1 MTRTPQRPSTLNRA
15 ASPAP
20 ETATPKSRLGQ
31 VFTPAALADFM
42 VAWVLRSGRPG
53 VFDPCF
59 GAGAFL
65 EAARR
70 AGSAAIAGMEIDP
83 ELFGP
88 WNGHADDPAP
98 ASVVLGDYLRSW
110 GQSHPNIVCNPPY
123 LRFQRFP
130 HRQEVIAEFSR
141 NLDRR
146 LSGYTN
152 TAAAFLLKS
161 LSELEPEGRL
171 AYLMPLEF
179 LNTGY
184 GRVVKEQ
191 LLRSGR
197 STTFV
202 RLDCEKEVFP
212 GVITSVGL
220 VLCGASRE
228 SASVD
233 FRTAGR
239 MADLGAAM
247 ERPPVSRLASGALD
261 PGDKWLLHFL
271 PRRIRVRRE
280 RVAPLRHYGRFRR
293 GIATGAN
300 EFFVLRPSR
309 AAALGLHPEETVPC
323 IARSQQVAGPVF
335 GSEDLGALAARD
347 APVRLLGLDGS
358 PSAAARAYLRS
369 GEERGFHR
377 RFLTRHRKPW
387 YRTESRRPA
396 PILFGVFARDG
407 YKVVRN
413 RTDAIHLTCYHGFQP
428 SVFGAEFVD
437 ALFLYF
443 SSVPGRQ
450 VVALAARHY
459 GDALD
464 KFEPGDLTQ
473 VSAPDPEML
482 SRLAPEDRERAL
494 AEVARTGR
502 TPAWTDDFFDEIRAA
517 STTRTALVP
526 RAPGAAADGAD
537 AGRKGSFPGF
547 PPPGGGDA
555 GRVRP

>member
-1 MTRTPQRPSTLNRA
+1 MNAPLPAPND
-15 ASPAP
+15 PAP
-20 ETATPKSRLGQ
+20 EPGLGQ
-31 VFTPAALADFM
+31 AFTPPALADFM

-70 AGSAAIAGMEIDP
+70 AGAARIEGMEIDP
-83 ELFGP
+83 GMFGP
-88 WNGHADDPAP
+88 RNGGADDPVPTA
-98 ASVVLGDYLRSW
+98 LIRGDYLRSW
-110 GQSHPNIVCNPPY
+110 GQRHANIVCNPPY

-130 HRQEVIAEFSR
+130 HRQEVIGEFAR
-141 NLDRR
+141 NLSRR

-184 GRVVKEQ
+184 GRVLKEQ
-191 LLRSGR
+191 LLESGR

-212 GVITSVGL
+212 EVVTSVGL
-220 VLCGASRE
+220 VLCDAARGP
-228 SASVD
+228 ASVD

-239 MADLGAAM
+239 MSDLEAAL
-247 ERPPVSRLASGALD
+247 EDPPVSRLAPGALD
-261 PGDKWLLHFL
+261 PGEKWLLHFR
-271 PRRIRVRRE
+271 PRRIRVRRD

-309 AAALGLHPEETVPC
+309 AAALGLGPEETVPC
-323 IARSQQVAGPVF
+323 IARSQQIARPIF
-335 GSEDLGALAARD
+335 GSDDLGALVARD
-347 APVRLLGLDGS
+347 APVRLFGLDGS
-358 PSAAARAYLRS
+358 PSAAARAYLRT

-387 YRTESRRPA
+387 YRPETRRPA
-396 PILFGVFARDG
+396 PILFGVFARDR

-413 RTDAIHLTCYHGFQP
+413 RSDAIHLTCYHGFRP

-437 ALFLYF
+437 ALFLF
-443 SSVPGRQ
+443 LSSVPGRE
-450 VVALAARHY
+450 VTALAARHY

-464 KFEPGDLTQ
+464 KFEPGDLTE

-482 SRLAPEDRERAL
+482 SRLDPADRERAL
-494 AEVARTGR
+494 VEVARTGR
-502 TPAWTDDFFDEIRAA
+502 APAWLNDFFEGIRAA
-517 STTRTALVP
+517 SMTRTTLVP
-526 RAPGAAADGAD
+526 GVPAAAANGAD
-537 AGRKGSFPGF
+537 GNGNGSVPGTRPRGAGEPE
-547 PPPGGGDA
+547 
-555 GRVRP
+555 RVRP

>member
-1 MTRTPQRPSTLNRA
+1 MTRASQRFPALVGA
-15 ASPAP
+15 ADADP
-20 ETATPKSRLGQ
+20 ATPKPELGQ
-31 VFTPAALADFM
+31 VFTPAVLADFM

-70 AGSAAIAGMEIDP
+70 GGAAPIEGMEIDP
-83 ELFGP
+83 EMFGP
-88 WNGHADDPAP
+88 RNGNGDDPAP
-98 ASVVLGDYLRSW
+98 AALTRGDYLRSW
-110 GQSHPNIVCNPPY
+110 GRRHANIVCNPPY

-130 HRQEVIAEFSR
+130 HRQEVIGEFSR

-202 RLDCEKEVFP
+202 SLDCEKEVFP
-212 GVITSVGL
+212 EVTTSVGL
-220 VLCGASRE
+220 VLCDAAGE
-228 SASVD
+228 SGSVD

-239 MADLGAAM
+239 ISDLEAAM
-247 ERPPVSRLASGALD
+247 AGPPVSRLAPDALD
-261 PGDKWLLHFL
+261 PGDKWLLHFR
-271 PRRIRVRRE
+271 PKRIRVRRD
-280 RVAPLRHYGRFRR
+280 RTAPLRHYGRFRR

-309 AAALGLHPEETVPC
+309 AAALGLAPGETVPC
-323 IARSQQVAGPVF
+323 IARSQQIARPIF

-377 RFLTRHRKPW
+377 RFLTRHRTPW

-396 PILFGVFARDG
+396 PILFGVFARNG

-437 ALFLYF
+437 ALFLYL
-443 SSVPGRQ
+443 SSVPGRE

-464 KFEPGDLTQ
+464 KFEPGDLTT
-473 VSAPDPEML
+473 VSAPNPEML
-482 SRLAPEDRERAL
+482 SRLTPEDRDGAL

-502 TPAWTDDFFDEIRAA
+502 TPSWLDDFFDEIRAA
-517 STTRTALVP
+517 STTRIAPVP
-526 RAPGAAADGAD
+526 RAPAAADT
-537 AGRKGSFPGF
+537 GRNGSFPGF
-547 PPPGGGDA
+547 PPPGAGDA
-555 GRVRP
+555 RRVRP

>member
-1 MTRTPQRPSTLNRA
+1 MNAPL
-15 ASPAP
+15 PAP
-20 ETATPKSRLGQ
+20 NGPAPKPGLGQ

-70 AGSAAIAGMEIDP
+70 AGAAPIEGMEIDP
-83 ELFGP
+83 GMFGP
-88 WNGHADDPAP
+88 RNRDAQDAAP
-98 ASVVLGDYLRSW
+98 ASLTRGDYLRSW
-110 GQSHPNIVCNPPY
+110 GQRHANIVCNPPY

-130 HRQEVIAEFSR
+130 RRQEVIGEFAR
-141 NLDRR
+141 NLGRK

-184 GRVVKEQ
+184 GRVLKEQ
-191 LLRSGR
+191 LLRAGR
-197 STTFV
+197 STAFV

-212 GVITSVGL
+212 EVVTSVGL
-220 VLCGASRE
+220 VLCDAVSE
-228 SASVD
+228 PASVD
-233 FRTAGR
+233 FRTAER
-239 MADLGAAM
+239 LADLEAAM
-247 ERPPVSRLASGALD
+247 ERPPVSRLDPAALD
-261 PGDKWLLHFL
+261 PGDKWLLHFR
-271 PRRIRVRRE
+271 PRRIRVRRD

-293 GIATGAN
+293 GITTGAN

-309 AAALGLHPEETVPC
+309 AAALGLGPEETVPC
-323 IARSQQVAGPVF
+323 IARSQQIARPVF
-335 GSEDLGALAARD
+335 GSEDLETLAARD
-347 APVRLLGLDGS
+347 APVRLLGLDRS
-358 PSAAARAYLRS
+358 PSAAARAYLRT

-377 RFLTRHRKPW
+377 RFLTRHRNPW
-387 YRTESRRPA
+387 YRTEARRPA

-413 RTDAIHLTCYHGFQP
+413 RTDAIHLTCYHGFRP

-437 ALFLYF
+437 ALFLF
-443 SSVPGRQ
+443 LSSVPGRQ

-464 KFEPGDLTQ
+464 KFEPGDLTE

-482 SRLAPEDRERAL
+482 SRLDPGDRERAL
-494 AEVARTGR
+494 VEVARTGR
-502 TPAWTDDFFDEIRAA
+502 APAWLDDFFDGIRAA

-526 RAPGAAADGAD
+526 GVPATAAANGAD
-537 AGRKGSFPGF
+537 DNGHGSFPEPRRRGA
-547 PPPGGGDA
+547 GDPA
-555 GRVRP
+555 PVRP

>member
-1 MTRTPQRPSTLNRA
+1 
-15 ASPAP
+15 
-20 ETATPKSRLGQ
+20 
-31 VFTPAALADFM
+31 M

-59 GAGAFL
+59 GTGAFL
-65 EAARR
+65 DAAQR
-70 AGSAAIAGMEIDP
+70 AGSAPIEGMEIDP
-83 ELFGP
+83 EMFGP
-88 WNGHADDPAP
+88 RNRDAQDAAP
-98 ASVVLGDYLRSW
+98 ASLTRGDYLRSW
-110 GQSHPNIVCNPPY
+110 GQRHANIVCNPPY

-130 HRQEVIAEFSR
+130 RRQEVIGEFAR
-141 NLDRR
+141 NLGRK

-184 GRVVKEQ
+184 GRVLKEQ

-197 STTFV
+197 STAFV

-212 GVITSVGL
+212 EVVTSVGL
-220 VLCGASRE
+220 VLCDAVSE
-228 SASVD
+228 PASVD
-233 FRTAGR
+233 FRTAER
-239 MADLGAAM
+239 LADLEAAM
-247 ERPPVSRLASGALD
+247 ERPPVSRLDPAALD
-261 PGDKWLLHFL
+261 PGDKWLLHFR
-271 PRRIRVRRE
+271 PRRIRVRRD

-309 AAALGLHPEETVPC
+309 AAALGLGPEETVPC
-323 IARSQQVAGPVF
+323 IARSQQIARPVF
-335 GSEDLGALAARD
+335 GSEDLETLAARD
-347 APVRLLGLDGS
+347 APVRLLELDRS
-358 PSAAARAYLRS
+358 PSAAARAYLRT

-377 RFLTRHRKPW
+377 RFLTRHRRPW

-413 RTDAIHLTCYHGFQP
+413 RTDAIHLTCYHGFRP

-437 ALFLYF
+437 ALFLF
-443 SSVPGRQ
+443 LSSVPGRQ

-459 GDALD
+459 GDSLD
-464 KFEPGDLTQ
+464 KFEPGDLTE

-482 SRLAPEDRERAL
+482 SRLDPGDRERAL
-494 AEVARTGR
+494 VEVARSGR
-502 TPAWTDDFFDEIRAA
+502 APAWLDDFFDGIRAA

-526 RAPGAAADGAD
+526 GVPAAAANGAD
-537 AGRKGSFPGF
+537 GNGHGSFSEPRRRGA
-547 PPPGGGDA
+547 GDPA
-555 GRVRP
+555 PVRP